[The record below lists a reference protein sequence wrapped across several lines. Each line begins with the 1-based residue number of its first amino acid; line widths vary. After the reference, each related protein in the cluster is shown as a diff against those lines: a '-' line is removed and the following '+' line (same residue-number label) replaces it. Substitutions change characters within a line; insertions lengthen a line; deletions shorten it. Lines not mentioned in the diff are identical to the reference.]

1 MSAQFQFQLQ
11 TIQFQLNPP
20 FQAFEEVHS
29 IPSSPARSVGFLSD
43 LFEPIDSETLECK
56 VDRALDNQKILLSL
70 LSKIMGEVAQI
81 SRALRLG
88 GECVLQDLGGDF
100 STGGENGRNV
110 PQGLSAS
117 VGGDRSVDRV
127 RDWKVNPVESQGRD
141 FEPFDSSRNDTDQ
154 SIITC
159 NKN

>member
-1 MSAQFQFQLQ
+1 MLKLVVRKRPLQ
-11 TIQFQLNPP
+11 DLTDNINRPVQPIEVQPNEFPVRAVDVSPIPVPAPDNPVPVEPP

-88 GECVLQDLGGDF
+88 GECVLQDLGGIF
-100 STGGENGRNV
+100 
-110 PQGLSAS
+110 L
-117 VGGDRSVDRV
+117 RV
-127 RDWKVNPVESQGRD
+127 EKTEGTFLGV
-141 FEPFDSSRNDTDQ
+141 
-154 SIITC
+154 
-159 NKN
+159 